1 MLKEIRPGIYRSMS
15 HHKVKEFIDTVKAV
29 AKNPK
34 LIDPSQRLEIC
45 KDCEHYSK
53 GRCKLC
59 NCFMHIKARLA
70 ASKCRLNKWPSVG

>member
-1 MLKEIRPGIYRSMS
+1 MLKEIRPGIFQPMS
-15 HHKVKEFIDTVKAV
+15 HSKAREFIDTVKAV

-34 LIDPSQRLEIC
+34 LINGEERLEIC
-45 KDCEHYSK
+45 KKCEHYSI

-70 ASKCRLNKWPSVG
+70 ASKCRLNKWTSVG